1 MQLICDRTA
10 FHIIVGL
17 CCLGACVADIRSQEL
32 RITDADLPIE
42 ASLTNASTP
51 SRVAVPQA
59 APAGPAVIRNP
70 SLREAVLH
78 ETAKYNIDPLL
89 VCALIEQESGG
100 KARSVSPKGAR
111 GPMQLMPAT
120 AARFGVRNPHDI
132 AQSVRGGVEYFVW
145 LLDKFDGNV
154 LLALAGYNAGEGA
167 VEAYRAGRA
176 IISPNGRIINPR
188 RLRTGGIP
196 PYPETQSYVRS
207 VALRYIHLRE
217 NQTPYIKSK
226 ENFNERGNDAPRLW

>member
-1 MQLICDRTA
+1 MQLISDRIA
-10 FHIIVGL
+10 FHIIIGL
-17 CCLGACVADIRSQEL
+17 CCLAACVPDGRGQGL
-32 RITDADLPIE
+32 RINDAEFPIE
-42 ASLTNASTP
+42 VSLKTNSTRSP
-51 SRVAVPQA
+51 VALSQT
-59 APAGPAVIRNP
+59 APAGRPVIRNP
-70 SLREAVLH
+70 SLNEAVLR

-89 VCALIEQESGG
+89 ICALIEQESGG
-100 KARSVSPKGAR
+100 KSRAVSPKGAR

-132 AQSVRGGVEYFVW
+132 PQSVRGGVEYFVW

-176 IISPNGRIINPR
+176 IILPNGRIINPR

-207 VALRYIHLRE
+207 IALRYIRLRT
-217 NQTPYIKSK
+217 NQTPHIKSK
-226 ENFNERGNDAPRLW
+226 GEL

>member
-1 MQLICDRTA
+1 MHLISDRIA
-10 FHIIVGL
+10 FHTIIGL
-17 CCLGACVADIRSQEL
+17 CCLAGCVPDARGQGL
-32 RITDADLPIE
+32 TITDADFAIE
-42 ASLTNASTP
+42 MSLRKPTTP
-51 SRVAVPQA
+51 VSVSKI
-59 APAGPAVIRNP
+59 APAGSQVTRNRF
-70 SLREAVLH
+70 LNEAVLR

-89 VCALIEQESGG
+89 IYALIEQESGG
-100 KARSVSPKGAR
+100 RVRAVSPKGAR

-120 AARFGVRNPHDI
+120 ATRFGVRNPHDI
-132 AQSVRGGVEYFVW
+132 PQSVRGGVEYFVW

-196 PYPETQSYVRS
+196 PYPETRSYVRS
-207 VALRYIHLRE
+207 VALRYIRLRE
-217 NQTPYIKSK
+217 NQTP
-226 ENFNERGNDAPRLW
+226 

>member
-1 MQLICDRTA
+1 M
-10 FHIIVGL
+10 
-17 CCLGACVADIRSQEL
+17 L
-32 RITDADLPIE
+32 R
-42 ASLTNASTP
+42 
-51 SRVAVPQA
+51 
-59 APAGPAVIRNP
+59 
-70 SLREAVLH
+70 

-89 VCALIEQESGG
+89 ICALIEQESGG

-132 AQSVRGGVEYFVW
+132 PQSVRGGVEYFVW

-154 LLALAGYNAGEGA
+154 SLAFAGYNAGEGP

-176 IISPNGRIINPR
+176 IILPNGRIINPR

-196 PYPETQSYVRS
+196 PYPETRSYVRS
-207 VALRYIHLRE
+207 VALRYVRLRE

-226 ENFNERGNDAPRLW
+226 GEL